1 MANMAQIKILSEE
14 IASKIAAG
22 EVIQRPESVVKELIE
37 NSIDAGA
44 RSIEVEVK
52 EAGKSFIRVTDSGT
66 GMGESDAL
74 LAFAQHATSK
84 IETYSD
90 LENIA
95 TLGFRGEAL
104 YSIAAVSQVELK
116 TKSEAE
122 DAAVYLRVNG
132 GKQQEISRA
141 AHGTGTT
148 IIVKN
153 LFYNTPARRNFL
165 KANPTEFRHI
175 YQTVSRYAIAFPEI
189 EFTLLSQRAGSS
201 AGNEVV
207 LSAKSNT
214 VRSRLNEIFGER
226 FTDSL
231 VAFEETYDHLKI
243 SGFLG
248 KPEYT
253 KRTRG
258 EQFLFLNK
266 RYVIS
271 KAVNHAAFSAY
282 ENLIDRGDFPFFAIF
297 IDIPPNEVDVNVHPS
312 KLEVKF
318 RDERSIYGAI
328 RSATHGS
335 LVKSDL
341 VPEMSA
347 AGQPGNLTAK
357 GSGWSSRT
365 TTDSSRLRT
374 DSRARGGFVPVMFN
388 SGPGQTGERFVSRDR
403 DFRQDGD
410 IADAVDPLFA
420 LKFPRI
426 GTESAN
432 GKLEQAASEGGTPDT
447 MSGEAN
453 IIYQL
458 HNKYIISQISTGL
471 LVVDQHAAHERIIY
485 ERTLR
490 RFEENGQNT
499 QQLLFPISLNLDPAD
514 FTVVEEI
521 LPDLNRMGFG
531 VKLFSG
537 STVVLDGVPVDL
549 KPGRESTILTEILE
563 EYKRDNDLRL
573 TPREKLCKTF
583 SCKAAVKAGD
593 HLTIEEM
600 ESLMDQLFKAD
611 VPYVCPHGRPVLVK
625 IPMLELDKKFGR
637 I

>member
-1 MANMAQIKILSEE
+1 MARIKVLPEE

-22 EVIQRPESVVKELIE
+22 EVVQRPESVVKELIE
-37 NSIDAGA
+37 NAIDAGA

-52 EAGKSFIRVTDSGT
+52 DAGKSFIRVSDNGSGMT
-66 GMGESDAL
+66 EEDAL
-74 LAFAQHATSK
+74 LAFQQHATSK
-84 IETYSD
+84 ITAYQD
-90 LENIA
+90 LENVS

-116 TKSEAE
+116 TKTDGD
-122 DAAVYLRVNG
+122 DAAASLRING
-132 GKQQEISRA
+132 GKLEEVSKT

-148 IIVKN
+148 IIVRN
-153 LFYNTPARRNFL
+153 LFFNTPARRNFM
-165 KANPTEFRHI
+165 KGAPTEFRHI

-189 EFTLLSQRAGSS
+189 EFVLQSS
-201 AGNEVV
+201 DETV
-207 LSAKSNT
+207 LHARSNT
-214 VRSRLNEIFGER
+214 TRERLDEIFGDK
-226 FTDSL
+226 FTNSL
-231 VAFEETYDHLKI
+231 VAFDEDYDHLKV

-266 RYVIS
+266 RYVIN

-282 ENLIDRGDFPFFAIF
+282 ENMIDRGDFPFFAIF
-297 IDIPPNEVDVNVHPS
+297 IEMPPNEVDVNVHPS

-328 RSATHGS
+328 RSATRGA

-341 VPEMSA
+341 IPELVPNGTNRNA
-347 AGQPGNLTAK
+347 PG
-357 GSGWSSRT
+357 GSGRFAGRT
-365 TTDSSRLRT
+365 TTESS
-374 DSRARGGFVPVMFN
+374 RGGFVPVTF
-388 SGPGQTGERFVSRDR
+388 SSRPSQRYIEDER
-403 DFRQDGD
+403 

-420 LKFPRI
+420 LRLQQN
-426 GTESAN
+426 S
-432 GKLEQAASEGGTPDT
+432 ASETERSADGEIVESSGT
-447 MSGEAN
+447 

-458 HNKYIISQISTGL
+458 HTKYIISQISTGL

-485 ERTLR
+485 ERTLK
-490 RFEENGQNT
+490 RFDEQGQNT

-514 FTVVEEI
+514 FTIIEEI
-521 LPDLNRMGFG
+521 IPDLNKMGFS
-531 VKLFSG
+531 VKMFSG
-537 STVVLDGVPVDL
+537 GTIVLDGVPVDL
-549 KPGRESTILTEILE
+549 KPGRENTILTEIIE
-563 EYKRDNDLRL
+563 DYKRDNDLRL

-583 SCKAAVKAGD
+583 ACKAAVKAGD
-593 HLTIEEM
+593 YLTVEEM
-600 ESLMDQLFKAD
+600 ESLLDQLFRAE

-625 IPMLELDKKFGR
+625 IPLLELDKKFGR